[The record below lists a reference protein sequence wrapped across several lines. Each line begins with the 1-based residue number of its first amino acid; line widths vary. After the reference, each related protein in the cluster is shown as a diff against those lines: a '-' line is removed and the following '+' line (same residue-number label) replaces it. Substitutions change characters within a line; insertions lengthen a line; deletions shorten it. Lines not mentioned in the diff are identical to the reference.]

1 MNEKTIKWIRFSI
14 KVLLCI
20 SLIISVGLLLNYIR
34 NLNPT
39 ADGFDV
45 SNFIARL
52 IHGDGYWTWEK
63 LTSGLYV
70 LFGIFAVLFCFDKA
84 FDMICMKQR
93 REKNNG

>member
-1 MNEKTIKWIRFSI
+1 MKIIRI
-14 KVLLCI
+14 LVKILLCI
-20 SLIISVGLLLNYIR
+20 SLVIAVGLLLNYIR

-45 SNFIARL
+45 SNIIARL
-52 IHGDGYWTWEK
+52 IHGDGYWTWKK

-70 LFGIFAVLFCFDKA
+70 SFAIFAVLFCFDKA